1 MKTNWQKD
9 IHDRLGSYEK
19 DAPEGLWEGISRELP
34 KLNDGV
40 MLTHKPQR
48 TAKFRMWRV
57 AGVAAAASVAL
68 VIGYNFLGNS
78 AKDNINIATNTPKH
92 PNMLASNQ
100 KPLGNEPTGVCAEQ
114 ATHSADDLLSEQPV
128 LASASMEQP
137 VLASAST
144 EQPTLANA
152 STETDVKVISSK
164 EENSSKEEYSK
175 KEENGKENEQ
185 AEVKPEKR
193 EDSRVLP
200 KSQNDALLAYNDL
213 TERRGSADVSSRWS
227 VSTGAMGGLGASST
241 TTAYGD
247 YLVLASP
254 GVMDAKDSPMLDM
267 NTVNR
272 DVEQKTEYDHHLPIR
287 IGLSVAYALTDRLS
301 ISSGLTYTRL
311 SSDIKDASRESK
323 YIGEQRLHYVG
334 IPVNVSYKV
343 ASFRWISLYGTA
355 GVLAEKCVSGTT
367 DEGYVE
373 NNTMKYTNTQD
384 ISSKPL
390 QMSVNAGVGIQF
402 DFVDNVGIYA
412 EPGLSYYFDDGSA
425 LQTIYKE
432 KPLNFNLNVGVRFKL
447 GKWKQ

>member
-34 KLNDGV
+34 KLNDGG
-40 MLTHKPQR
+40 MLTDKPQR

-68 VIGYNFLGNS
+68 VIGYNFLGNDT
-78 AKDNINIATNTPKH
+78 KDNINIPTNTTNH
-92 PNMLASNQ
+92 HNMLASNK
-100 KPLGNEPTGVCAEQ
+100 KPIGNEPTGVCAEQ
-114 ATHSADDLLSEQPV
+114 ATHSADDLLSDQPK
-128 LASASMEQP
+128 LAN
-137 VLASAST
+137 AST
-144 EQPTLANA
+144 EQPTLASA
-152 STETDVKVISSK
+152 STETDVNEIGSK
-164 EENSSKEEYSK
+164 EENSK
-175 KEENGKENEQ
+175 KENGQ
-185 AEVKPEKR
+185 TEVKQEKR
-193 EDSRVLP
+193 EDNRMLR
-200 KSQNDALLAYNDL
+200 KNQDDALLAYNDV
-213 TERRGSADVSSRWS
+213 TERSGSTDAPSRWS
-227 VSTGAMGGLGASST
+227 VSTGAMGGLGASGT

-247 YLVLASP
+247 YLVLSCP
-254 GVMDAKDSPMLDM
+254 GGADTKDSPMLDM
-267 NTVNR
+267 SSVNR
-272 DVEQKTEYDHHLPIR
+272 DEETKTEYEHHLPIR

-343 ASFRWISLYGTA
+343 ASSRWISLYGTA

-373 NNTMKYTNTQD
+373 NNTMKYTNTHD

-390 QMSVNAGVGIQF
+390 QMSINAGVGIQF
-402 DFVDNVGIYA
+402 DFIDNVGIYA
-412 EPGLSYYFDDGSA
+412 EPGLSYYFDDDSA

-447 GKWKQ
+447 EKRKP

>member
-19 DAPEGLWEGISRELP
+19 DAPEGLWEGISRKLP
-34 KLNDGV
+34 KLNDGG

-68 VIGYNFLGNS
+68 VIGYNFLGNHT
-78 AKDNINIATNTPKH
+78 KDNINIATNTTKH
-92 PNMLASNQ
+92 PNMLASNK
-100 KPLGNEPTGVCAEQ
+100 KPLGNEPTGVSADQ
-114 ATHSADDLLSEQPV
+114 TTHSADNLLAEQPT
-128 LASASMEQP
+128 LAKA
-137 VLASAST
+137 LT

-152 STETDVKVISSK
+152 SMETDVKEIGNKEENSK
-164 EENSSKEEYSK
+164 EENKQTET
-175 KEENGKENEQ
+175 
-185 AEVKPEKR
+185 KPVKR
-193 EDSRVLP
+193 EDSYVLP
-200 KSQNDALLAYNDL
+200 HNQDNNLLAFNDM
-213 TERRGSADVSSRWS
+213 TERRGDEDAPSRWS
-227 VSTGAMGGLGASST
+227 VSTGAMGGLGASGT

-247 YLVLASP
+247 HLVFSSP
-254 GVMDAKDSPMLDM
+254 GVADTKDSPMLDM
-267 NTVNR
+267 NTINR
-272 DVEQKTEYDHHLPIR
+272 DIETKTEYDHHLPIR

-343 ASFRWISLYGTA
+343 ASSRWISLYGTA

-367 DEGYVE
+367 DEGYAE

-402 DFVDNVGIYA
+402 DFIDNVGIYA

-447 GKWKQ
+447 SKY

>member
-1 MKTNWQKD
+1 MRTNWQKD

-19 DAPEGLWEGISRELP
+19 DAPEGLWEGISRRMP

-78 AKDNINIATNTPKH
+78 AKDNINIATNTTKH
-92 PNMLASNQ
+92 PNMLASNK
-100 KPLGNEPTGVCAEQ
+100 KPLGNEPTGVCADQ
-114 ATHSADDLLSEQPV
+114 ATHSEDNLL
-128 LASASMEQP
+128 A
-137 VLASAST
+137 
-144 EQPTLANA
+144 EQPTLASA
-152 STETDVKVISSK
+152 STETDVKEISSKEGNSSK
-164 EENSSKEEYSK
+164 EENKQTE
-175 KEENGKENEQ
+175 
-185 AEVKPEKR
+185 AKPAKR
-193 EDSRVLP
+193 KDSYVLP
-200 KSQNDALLAYNDL
+200 QNPDNNLLAFNDM
-213 TERRGSADVSSRWS
+213 TERRGNENVSSRWS
-227 VSTGAMGGLGASST
+227 VSTGAMGGLGASGT

-247 YLVLASP
+247 YLVLSCP
-254 GVMDAKDSPMLDM
+254 GGADTKDSPMLDM

-311 SSDIKDASRESK
+311 ASDIKDASRESK

-355 GVLAEKCVSGTT
+355 GVLAEKCVSGNT

-373 NNTMKYTNTQD
+373 NNTMKYTNTHD

-402 DFVDNVGIYA
+402 DFIDNVGIYA

-432 KPLNFNLNVGVRFKL
+432 KPLNFNLNVGVRFRLSKY
-447 GKWKQ
+447 

>member
-19 DAPEGLWEGISRELP
+19 DAPEGLWEGISRRMP
-34 KLNDGV
+34 KLNDGG
-40 MLTHKPQR
+40 MLTDKPQR
-48 TAKFRMWRV
+48 TAKFRMWRM

-68 VIGYNFLGNS
+68 VIGYSFLGNDT
-78 AKDNINIATNTPKH
+78 KDNINIPTNTTKH
-92 PNMLASNQ
+92 PNMLASNK

-114 ATHSADDLLSEQPV
+114 ATHSADDLLSEQPK
-128 LASASMEQP
+128 LAK
-137 VLASAST
+137 AST

-152 STETDVKVISSK
+152 STETNVKEISSKKENSK
-164 EENSSKEEYSK
+164 EENSKEDNKQTE
-175 KEENGKENEQ
+175 
-185 AEVKPEKR
+185 AKPAKR
-193 EDSRVLP
+193 EDSYVLP
-200 KSQNDALLAYNDL
+200 HNPDNNLLAFNDM
-213 TERRGSADVSSRWS
+213 TERRGDEDASSRWS

-247 YLVLASP
+247 YLVLSCP

-402 DFVDNVGIYA
+402 DIIDNVGIYA

-447 GKWKQ
+447 GKWKP

>member
-68 VIGYNFLGNS
+68 VIGYSFFGNS
-78 AKDNINIATNTPKH
+78 ANDNINIPTNTPKH

-100 KPLGNEPTGVCAEQ
+100 KPLGNEPTGVNADQ
-114 ATHSADDLLSEQPV
+114 TTHSADNLLSEQPT

-137 VLASAST
+137 KLASAST

-164 EENSSKEEYSK
+164 EENSSKEEDSK

-193 EDSRVLP
+193 EDSRMLP

-213 TERRGSADVSSRWS
+213 TERRGSADASSRWT
-227 VSTGAMGGLGASST
+227 VSTGAMGGLGASGT

-272 DVEQKTEYDHHLPIR
+272 DVETKTEYEHHLPIR

-311 SSDIKDASRESK
+311 ASDIKDASRESK

-343 ASFRWISLYGTA
+343 ASFRWLGLYGTA

-402 DFVDNVGIYA
+402 DFIDNVGIYA

-447 GKWKQ
+447 GK

>member
-19 DAPEGLWEGISRELP
+19 DAPEGLWEGIRRELP
-34 KLNDGV
+34 KLNDGG

-48 TAKFRMWRV
+48 KAVFRMWRV

-68 VIGYNFLGNS
+68 VIGYSFLGNDVQ
-78 AKDNINIATNTPKH
+78 DNINIPTNTTKH
-92 PNMLASNQ
+92 PNMLASNK

-114 ATHSADDLLSEQPV
+114 ATHSEDNLL
-128 LASASMEQP
+128 A
-137 VLASAST
+137 

-152 STETDVKVISSK
+152 STEQLALASVSTEQPTLASASTETNVKEISSK
-164 EENSSKEEYSK
+164 EENKQTETK
-175 KEENGKENEQ
+175 TT
-185 AEVKPEKR
+185 KR
-193 EDSRVLP
+193 EDSYVLP
-200 KSQNDALLAYNDL
+200 QNPDNNLLAFNDM
-213 TERRGSADVSSRWS
+213 TEKRGDEDAPSRWS
-227 VSTGAMGGLGASST
+227 VSTGAMGGLGASGT

-247 YLVLASP
+247 HLVLSSP
-254 GVMDAKDSPMLDM
+254 GVADTKDSPMLDM
-267 NTVNR
+267 NTINR
-272 DVEQKTEYDHHLPIR
+272 DIETKTEYDHHLPIR

-311 SSDIKDASRESK
+311 ASDIKDASRESK

-343 ASFRWISLYGTA
+343 ASFRWLGLYGTA

-373 NNTMKYTNTQD
+373 NNTMKYTNTHD

-402 DFVDNVGIYA
+402 DIIDNVGIYA
-412 EPGLSYYFDDGSA
+412 EPGLSYYFDDGSE

-447 GKWKQ
+447 SKY

>member
-34 KLNDGV
+34 KLNDGG
-40 MLTHKPQR
+40 MLTDKPQR

-68 VIGYNFLGNS
+68 VIGYSFLGNS
-78 AKDNINIATNTPKH
+78 AKDNINIPTNTTKH
-92 PNMLASNQ
+92 PNILASNK
-100 KPLGNEPTGVCAEQ
+100 KPLGNEPTDICADQ
-114 ATHSADDLLSEQPV
+114 ATHSADDLLAEQPT
-128 LASASMEQP
+128 LAN
-137 VLASAST
+137 AST

-152 STETDVKVISSK
+152 STEQPALASASTETDVKEISSK
-164 EENSSKEEYSK
+164 EENSSKEEDSK
-175 KEENGKENEQ
+175 KENGKENEQ

-213 TERRGSADVSSRWS
+213 TERRGSADALSRWT
-227 VSTGAMGGLGASST
+227 VSTGAMGGLGASGT

-254 GVMDAKDSPMLDM
+254 GAMDAKDSPMLDM

-311 SSDIKDASRESK
+311 ASDIKDASRESK

-343 ASFRWISLYGTA
+343 ASSRWISLYGTA

-402 DFVDNVGIYA
+402 DFIDNVGIYA

-447 GKWKQ
+447 SKY

>member
-19 DAPEGLWEGISRELP
+19 DAPEGLWEGISRRMP
-34 KLNDGV
+34 KLNDGG
-40 MLTHKPQR
+40 MLTDKPQR

-57 AGVAAAASVAL
+57 AGVAATASVAL
-68 VIGYNFLGNS
+68 VIGYNFFGNDVQ
-78 AKDNINIATNTPKH
+78 DNINIPTNTTKH
-92 PNMLASNQ
+92 PNMLASNK
-100 KPLGNEPTGVCAEQ
+100 KPLGNEPTGICAEQ
-114 ATHSADDLLSEQPV
+114 ATHSADDLLSEQPT
-128 LASASMEQP
+128 LAN
-137 VLASAST
+137 AST
-144 EQPTLANA
+144 EQPTLASA
-152 STETDVKVISSK
+152 STETDVKEISSK
-164 EENSSKEEYSK
+164 EEDSK

-227 VSTGAMGGLGASST
+227 VSTGAMGGLGASGT

-247 YLVLASP
+247 YLVLSCP
-254 GVMDAKDSPMLDM
+254 GGADTKDSPMLDM

-311 SSDIKDASRESK
+311 ASDIKDASRESK

-402 DFVDNVGIYA
+402 DFIDNVGIYA
-412 EPGLSYYFDDGSA
+412 EPSLSYYFDDGSA

-447 GKWKQ
+447 SKY

>member
-19 DAPEGLWEGISRELP
+19 DAPEGLWEGISRRMP
-34 KLNDGV
+34 KLNDGD

-57 AGVAAAASVAL
+57 AGVAAAASVVL
-68 VIGYNFLGNS
+68 VIGYSFLGNS
-78 AKDNINIATNTPKH
+78 AKDNINIPTNTPKH
-92 PNMLASNQ
+92 PNMLASSQ

-114 ATHSADDLLSEQPV
+114 ATHSADDLLSEQPK
-128 LASASMEQP
+128 LAN
-137 VLASAST
+137 AST
-144 EQPTLANA
+144 EQPTLASA
-152 STETDVKVISSK
+152 SMEPDVKEISSK
-164 EENSSKEEYSK
+164 EENS
-175 KEENGKENEQ
+175 KEENKQTET
-185 AEVKPEKR
+185 KPAKR
-193 EDSRVLP
+193 EDSYVLP
-200 KSQNDALLAYNDL
+200 HNPDNNLLAFNDM
-213 TERRGSADVSSRWS
+213 TERRGDEDAPSRWS
-227 VSTGAMGGLGASST
+227 VSTGAMGGLGASGT
-241 TTAYGD
+241 TTAYGEH
-247 YLVLASP
+247 LVLSSP
-254 GVMDAKDSPMLDM
+254 GVADTKDSPMLDM
-267 NTVNR
+267 NTINR
-272 DVEQKTEYDHHLPIR
+272 DIETKTEYDHHLPIR

-343 ASFRWISLYGTA
+343 ASSRWISLYGTA

-373 NNTMKYTNTQD
+373 NNTMKYTNTHD

-402 DFVDNVGIYA
+402 DFIDNVGIYA
-412 EPGLSYYFDDGSA
+412 EPGLSYYFNDGSA

-447 GKWKQ
+447 SKY

>member
-19 DAPEGLWEGISRELP
+19 DAPEGLWEGIRRELP
-34 KLNDGV
+34 KLNDGG

-68 VIGYNFLGNS
+68 VIGYNFLGNDVQ
-78 AKDNINIATNTPKH
+78 DNINIPTNTTKH
-92 PNMLASNQ
+92 PNMLASNK
-100 KPLGNEPTGVCAEQ
+100 KPLGNEPTGVSADQAMHSEDNLLAEQ
-114 ATHSADDLLSEQPV
+114 PK
-128 LASASMEQP
+128 LAN
-137 VLASAST
+137 AST
-144 EQPTLANA
+144 EQPTLASA
-152 STETDVKVISSK
+152 STETDVKEIGSK
-164 EENSSKEEYSK
+164 EENS
-175 KEENGKENEQ
+175 KEENKQTETKT
-185 AEVKPEKR
+185 AKR
-193 EDSRVLP
+193 EDSYVLP
-200 KSQNDALLAYNDL
+200 HNPDNNLLAFNDM
-213 TERRGSADVSSRWS
+213 TERRGDEDAPSRWS
-227 VSTGAMGGLGASST
+227 VSTGAMGGLGASGT

-247 YLVLASP
+247 HLVFSSP
-254 GVMDAKDSPMLDM
+254 GVADTKDSPMLDM
-267 NTVNR
+267 NTINR
-272 DVEQKTEYDHHLPIR
+272 DIETKTEYDHHLPIR
-287 IGLSVAYALTDRLS
+287 IGLSVAYALTDRMS

-343 ASFRWISLYGTA
+343 ASFRWLGLYGTA

-373 NNTMKYTNTQD
+373 NNTMKYTNTHD

-402 DFVDNVGIYA
+402 DFIDNVGIYA

-432 KPLNFNLNVGVRFKL
+432 KPLNFNLNVGVRFRLSKY
-447 GKWKQ
+447 

>member
-19 DAPEGLWEGISRELP
+19 DAPEGLWEGISRRMP
-34 KLNDGV
+34 KLNDGG
-40 MLTHKPQR
+40 MLTDKPQR

-68 VIGYNFLGNS
+68 VIGYNFLGNDT
-78 AKDNINIATNTPKH
+78 KDNINIPTNTTKH
-92 PNMLASNQ
+92 PNMLASNK
-100 KPLGNEPTGVCAEQ
+100 KPLGNEPTGICADQ
-114 ATHSADDLLSEQPV
+114 ATHSADDLLSEQPA
-128 LASASMEQP
+128 LAKASTEQP
-137 VLASAST
+137 TLAKAST

-152 STETDVKVISSK
+152 STETDVKEISSKKENSK
-164 EENSSKEEYSK
+164 EEN
-175 KEENGKENEQ
+175 GQ
-185 AEVKPEKR
+185 TEVKPEKR
-193 EDSRVLP
+193 EDNRMLR
-200 KSQNDALLAYNDL
+200 KNQDDALLAYNDV
-213 TERRGSADVSSRWS
+213 TERSGSTDAPSRWS
-227 VSTGAMGGLGASST
+227 VSTGAMGGLGASGT

-247 YLVLASP
+247 YLVLSCP
-254 GVMDAKDSPMLDM
+254 GGADTKDSPMLDM
-267 NTVNR
+267 SSVNR

-323 YIGEQRLHYVG
+323 YIGEQRLHYIG

-343 ASFRWISLYGTA
+343 VSFRWLGLYGTA

-402 DFVDNVGIYA
+402 DFIDNVGIYA

-432 KPLNFNLNVGVRFKL
+432 KPLNFNLNVGVKFKL
-447 GKWKQ
+447 GKWKP

>member
-19 DAPEGLWEGISRELP
+19 DAPEGLWEGISRRMP

-68 VIGYNFLGNS
+68 VIGYSFLGNS

-92 PNMLASNQ
+92 PNILASNK
-100 KPLGNEPTGVCAEQ
+100 KPLGNEPTGICAEQ

-128 LASASMEQP
+128 LAKASI
-137 VLASAST
+137 
-144 EQPTLANA
+144 EQPTLAKA
-152 STETDVKVISSK
+152 FTETDVKEISSK
-164 EENSSKEEYSK
+164 EENSM

-193 EDSRVLP
+193 EDSYVLP
-200 KSQNDALLAYNDL
+200 HNPDNNLLAFNDM
-213 TERRGSADVSSRWS
+213 TERRGDEDASSRWS

-247 YLVLASP
+247 HLVLSSP

-343 ASFRWISLYGTA
+343 ASFRWLGLYGTA

-402 DFVDNVGIYA
+402 DFIDNVGIYA

-447 GKWKQ
+447 GKWKP

>member
-19 DAPEGLWEGISRELP
+19 DAPEGLWEGISRRMP
-34 KLNDGV
+34 KLNDGG

-68 VIGYNFLGNS
+68 VIGYSFLGNS
-78 AKDNINIATNTPKH
+78 AKDNINIPTNTPKH
-92 PNMLASNQ
+92 PNMLASNK
-100 KPLGNEPTGVCAEQ
+100 KPLGNEPTGVSADQ
-114 ATHSADDLLSEQPV
+114 AMHSEDDLLSEQPK
-128 LASASMEQP
+128 LAN
-137 VLASAST
+137 AST
-144 EQPTLANA
+144 EQPTLASVSTEQPTLASA
-152 STETDVKVISSK
+152 STETDVKEISSK
-164 EENSSKEEYSK
+164 EENKQTVTNKQTET
-175 KEENGKENEQ
+175 
-185 AEVKPEKR
+185 KPAKR
-193 EDSRVLP
+193 EDSYVLP
-200 KSQNDALLAYNDL
+200 HNPDNNLLAFNDM
-213 TERRGSADVSSRWS
+213 TERRGDEDAPSRWS
-227 VSTGAMGGLGASST
+227 VSTGAMGGLGATGT

-247 YLVLASP
+247 HLVLSSP
-254 GVMDAKDSPMLDM
+254 GVADTKDSPMLDM
-267 NTVNR
+267 NTINR

-343 ASFRWISLYGTA
+343 ASFRWLGLYGTA

-402 DFVDNVGIYA
+402 DFIDNVGIYA

-432 KPLNFNLNVGVRFKL
+432 KPLNFNLNVGVRFRLSKY
-447 GKWKQ
+447 

>member
-19 DAPEGLWEGISRELP
+19 DAPEGLWEGISRKLP
-34 KLNDGV
+34 KLNDGG
-40 MLTHKPQR
+40 MLTDKPQR
-48 TAKFRMWRV
+48 KAAFRMWRM

-68 VIGYNFLGNS
+68 VIGYGFLGNS
-78 AKDNINIATNTPKH
+78 AKNNINIATNTTKH
-92 PNMLASNQ
+92 PNILASNK
-100 KPLGNEPTGVCAEQ
+100 KPLGNEPTGVNADQ
-114 ATHSADDLLSEQPV
+114 TTHSADNLLSEQPT
-128 LASASMEQP
+128 LASA
-137 VLASAST
+137 LT
-144 EQPTLANA
+144 EQPTLASA
-152 STETDVKVISSK
+152 STETDVKEISSK
-164 EENSSKEEYSK
+164 EEDSK

-213 TERRGSADVSSRWS
+213 TERRGSADALSRWT
-227 VSTGAMGGLGASST
+227 VSTGAMGGLGASGT

-254 GVMDAKDSPMLDM
+254 GAMDAKDSPMLDM

-311 SSDIKDASRESK
+311 ASDIKDASRESK

-343 ASFRWISLYGTA
+343 ASSRWISLYGTA

-402 DFVDNVGIYA
+402 DFIDNVGIYA

-447 GKWKQ
+447 SKY

>member
-19 DAPEGLWEGISRELP
+19 DAPEGLWEGISRRMP
-34 KLNDGV
+34 KLNDGG
-40 MLTHKPQR
+40 MLTDKPQR

-68 VIGYNFLGNS
+68 VIGYSFLGNDVQ
-78 AKDNINIATNTPKH
+78 DNINIATNTTKH
-92 PNMLASNQ
+92 PNMLASNK
-100 KPLGNEPTGVCAEQ
+100 KPIGNEPTGVCADQ
-114 ATHSADDLLSEQPV
+114 ATHSADDLLSEQPT
-128 LASASMEQP
+128 LAK
-137 VLASAST
+137 AST
-144 EQPTLANA
+144 EQPTLASA
-152 STETDVKVISSK
+152 STETDVKEISSKKENSK
-164 EENSSKEEYSK
+164 EEN
-175 KEENGKENEQ
+175 GQ

-193 EDSRVLP
+193 KDNRMLR
-200 KSQNDALLAYNDL
+200 KNQDDALLAFNDM
-213 TERRGSADVSSRWS
+213 TERRGDEDAPSRWS
-227 VSTGAMGGLGASST
+227 VSTGAMGGLGASGT

-247 YLVLASP
+247 YLVLSCP
-254 GVMDAKDSPMLDM
+254 GAADTKDSPMLDM
-267 NTVNR
+267 SSVNR
-272 DVEQKTEYDHHLPIR
+272 DVETKTEYEHHLPIR

-343 ASFRWISLYGTA
+343 ASSRWISLYGTA

-402 DFVDNVGIYA
+402 DFIDNVGIYA

-447 GKWKQ
+447 GK

>member
-19 DAPEGLWEGISRELP
+19 DAPEGLWEGISRRMP
-34 KLNDGV
+34 KLNDGG

-68 VIGYNFLGNS
+68 VIGYNFFGNS
-78 AKDNINIATNTPKH
+78 ANDNINIPTNTTKH
-92 PNMLASNQ
+92 PNMLASNK

-114 ATHSADDLLSEQPV
+114 ATHSADDLLSEQPK
-128 LASASMEQP
+128 LAK
-137 VLASAST
+137 AST

-152 STETDVKVISSK
+152 STETNVKEISSKKENSK
-164 EENSSKEEYSK
+164 EEN
-175 KEENGKENEQ
+175 GQ
-185 AEVKPEKR
+185 TEVKPEKR

-200 KSQNDALLAYNDL
+200 KSQNDALNDL
-213 TERRGSADVSSRWS
+213 TERRGSADVSSRCS
-227 VSTGAMGGLGASST
+227 VSTGAMGGLGASGI

-254 GVMDAKDSPMLDM
+254 GAMDAKDSPMLDM

-311 SSDIKDASRESK
+311 ASDIKDASRESK

-343 ASFRWISLYGTA
+343 VSSRWISLYGTA

-373 NNTMKYTNTQD
+373 NNTMKYTNTHD

-402 DFVDNVGIYA
+402 DIIDNVGIYA

-447 GKWKQ
+447 GK

>member
-19 DAPEGLWEGISRELP
+19 DAPEGLWEGISRRMP
-34 KLNDGV
+34 KLNDGG
-40 MLTHKPQR
+40 MLTDKPQR

-57 AGVAAAASVAL
+57 AGVAVAASVAL
-68 VIGYNFLGNS
+68 VIGYNFLGNDT
-78 AKDNINIATNTPKH
+78 KDNINIPTNTTKH
-92 PNMLASNQ
+92 PNILASNK
-100 KPLGNEPTGVCAEQ
+100 KPIGNEPTGVCAEQ
-114 ATHSADDLLSEQPV
+114 ATHSADDLLSEQPK
-128 LASASMEQP
+128 LYKAY
-137 VLASAST
+137 T
-144 EQPTLANA
+144 EQPTLASA
-152 STETDVKVISSK
+152 STETDVKEISSK
-164 EENSSKEEYSK
+164 EENSK
-175 KEENGKENEQ
+175 KENGQ
-185 AEVKPEKR
+185 TEVKPEKR
-193 EDSRVLP
+193 EDNRMLR
-200 KSQNDALLAYNDL
+200 KNQDDALLAYNDV
-213 TERRGSADVSSRWS
+213 TERSGSTDAPSRWS
-227 VSTGAMGGLGASST
+227 VSTGAMGGLGASGT

-247 YLVLASP
+247 YLVLSCP
-254 GVMDAKDSPMLDM
+254 GVMDTKDSPMLDM
-267 NTVNR
+267 SSVNR
-272 DVEQKTEYDHHLPIR
+272 DEETKTEYEHHLPIR

-343 ASFRWISLYGTA
+343 ASSRWISLYGTA

-373 NNTMKYTNTQD
+373 NNTMKYTNTHD

-402 DFVDNVGIYA
+402 DFIDNVGIYA

-447 GKWKQ
+447 SKF

>member
-68 VIGYNFLGNS
+68 VIGYNFLGNDT
-78 AKDNINIATNTPKH
+78 KDNINIPTNTTKH
-92 PNMLASNQ
+92 PNMLASSQ
-100 KPLGNEPTGVCAEQ
+100 KPLGNESTDVCAEQ
-114 ATHSADDLLSEQPV
+114 ATHSADDLLAEQPK
-128 LASASMEQP
+128 LAK
-137 VLASAST
+137 AST
-144 EQPTLANA
+144 EQPTLASA
-152 STETDVKVISSK
+152 FTETDVKEISSK
-164 EENSSKEEYSK
+164 DENSKD
-175 KEENGKENEQ
+175 ENEQ

-200 KSQNDALLAYNDL
+200 KSQNVALLAYNDL
-213 TERRGSADVSSRWS
+213 TERRGSADASSRWT
-227 VSTGAMGGLGASST
+227 VSTGAMGGLGASGT

-311 SSDIKDASRESK
+311 ASDIKDASRESK

-343 ASFRWISLYGTA
+343 ASFRWLGLYGTA

-373 NNTMKYTNTQD
+373 NNTMKYTNTHD

-402 DFVDNVGIYA
+402 DFIDNVGIYA

-447 GKWKQ
+447 GK

>member
-40 MLTHKPQR
+40 MLMHKPQR

-68 VIGYNFLGNS
+68 VIGYSFFGNS
-78 AKDNINIATNTPKH
+78 AKDNINIATNTTKH
-92 PNMLASNQ
+92 PNMLASNK

-114 ATHSADDLLSEQPV
+114 ATHSADDLLSEQPK
-128 LASASMEQP
+128 LAN
-137 VLASAST
+137 AST
-144 EQPTLANA
+144 EQPILASA
-152 STETDVKVISSK
+152 STETDVKEIGSK
-164 EENSSKEEYSK
+164 EENS
-175 KEENGKENEQ
+175 KEENKQTETKT
-185 AEVKPEKR
+185 AKR
-193 EDSRVLP
+193 EDSYVLP
-200 KSQNDALLAYNDL
+200 HNPDNNLLAFNDM
-213 TERRGSADVSSRWS
+213 TERRGDEDAPSRWS
-227 VSTGAMGGLGASST
+227 VSTGAMGGLGASGT
-241 TTAYGD
+241 TIAYGD
-247 YLVLASP
+247 HLVLSSP
-254 GVMDAKDSPMLDM
+254 GVADTKDSPMLDM
-267 NTVNR
+267 NTINR
-272 DVEQKTEYDHHLPIR
+272 DIETKTEYDHHLPIR

-311 SSDIKDASRESK
+311 ASDIKDTSRESK

-343 ASFRWISLYGTA
+343 ASSRWISLYGTA

-367 DEGYVE
+367 DEGYAE

-402 DFVDNVGIYA
+402 DFIDNVGIYA

-447 GKWKQ
+447 SKY

>member
-19 DAPEGLWEGISRELP
+19 DAPEGLWEGISRRMP
-34 KLNDGV
+34 KLNDGG
-40 MLTHKPQR
+40 MLTDKPQR

-57 AGVAAAASVAL
+57 AGVAATASVAL
-68 VIGYNFLGNS
+68 VIGYNFLGNDVQ
-78 AKDNINIATNTPKH
+78 DNINIPTNTTNH
-92 PNMLASNQ
+92 HNMLASSQ
-100 KPLGNEPTGVCAEQ
+100 KPLGNEPTDICAEQ
-114 ATHSADDLLSEQPV
+114 ATHSADDLLSEQPK
-128 LASASMEQP
+128 LYKAY
-137 VLASAST
+137 T
-144 EQPTLANA
+144 EQPTLASA
-152 STETDVKVISSK
+152 STETDVKEIGSK
-164 EENSSKEEYSK
+164 EENSK
-175 KEENGKENEQ
+175 KENGQ
-185 AEVKPEKR
+185 TEVKPEKR
-193 EDSRVLP
+193 EDNRMLR
-200 KSQNDALLAYNDL
+200 KNQDDALLAYNDV
-213 TERRGSADVSSRWS
+213 TERSGSTDAPSRWS
-227 VSTGAMGGLGASST
+227 VSTGAMGGLGASGT

-247 YLVLASP
+247 YLVLSCP
-254 GVMDAKDSPMLDM
+254 GVMDTKDSPMLDM
-267 NTVNR
+267 SSVNR
-272 DVEQKTEYDHHLPIR
+272 DEETKTEYEHHLPIR

-343 ASFRWISLYGTA
+343 ASSRWISLYGTA

-373 NNTMKYTNTQD
+373 NNTMKYTNTHD

-390 QMSVNAGVGIQF
+390 QMSINAGVGIQF
-402 DFVDNVGIYA
+402 DFIDNVGIYA

-447 GKWKQ
+447 EKRKP

>member
-34 KLNDGV
+34 KLNDGG

-68 VIGYNFLGNS
+68 VIGYSFLGNDT
-78 AKDNINIATNTPKH
+78 KDNINIATNTTNH
-92 PNMLASNQ
+92 HNMLASSQ
-100 KPLGNEPTGVCAEQ
+100 KPIGNEPTDICADQ
-114 ATHSADDLLSEQPV
+114 VTHSADDLLAEQPT
-128 LASASMEQP
+128 LAK
-137 VLASAST
+137 AST
-144 EQPTLANA
+144 EQPTLASA
-152 STETDVKVISSK
+152 SMETDVKEISSK
-164 EENSSKEEYSK
+164 EIGSKEENK
-175 KEENGKENEQ
+175 QTET
-185 AEVKPEKR
+185 KPAKR
-193 EDSRVLP
+193 EDSYVLP
-200 KSQNDALLAYNDL
+200 QNPDNNLLAFNDM
-213 TERRGSADVSSRWS
+213 TERRGDEDAPSRWS
-227 VSTGAMGGLGASST
+227 VSTGAMGGLGASGT
-241 TTAYGD
+241 TIAYGD
-247 YLVLASP
+247 HLVLSSP
-254 GVMDAKDSPMLDM
+254 GVADTKDSPMLDM
-267 NTVNR
+267 NTINR
-272 DVEQKTEYDHHLPIR
+272 DIETKTEYDHHLPIR

-343 ASFRWISLYGTA
+343 ASFRWLGLYGTA

-373 NNTMKYTNTQD
+373 NNTMKHTNTQD

-402 DFVDNVGIYA
+402 DFIDNVGIYA

-447 GKWKQ
+447 SKY

>member
-19 DAPEGLWEGISRELP
+19 DAPEGLWEGISRKLP
-34 KLNDGV
+34 KLNDGG
-40 MLTHKPQR
+40 MLTDKPQR

-68 VIGYNFLGNS
+68 VIGYSFLGNS
-78 AKDNINIATNTPKH
+78 AKDNINIATNTTKH
-92 PNMLASNQ
+92 PNMLASNK

-114 ATHSADDLLSEQPV
+114 ATHSADDLLSEQPK
-128 LASASMEQP
+128 LAK
-137 VLASAST
+137 AST
-144 EQPTLANA
+144 EQPTLASA
-152 STETDVKVISSK
+152 SMEPDVKEISSK
-164 EENSSKEEYSK
+164 EENS
-175 KEENGKENEQ
+175 KEENKQTET
-185 AEVKPEKR
+185 KPAKR
-193 EDSRVLP
+193 EDSYVLP
-200 KSQNDALLAYNDL
+200 QNLDNNLLAFNDM
-213 TERRGSADVSSRWS
+213 TERRGDEDAPSRWS
-227 VSTGAMGGLGASST
+227 VSTGAMGGLGATGT

-247 YLVLASP
+247 HLVLSSP
-254 GVMDAKDSPMLDM
+254 GVADTKDSPMLDM
-267 NTVNR
+267 NTINR
-272 DVEQKTEYDHHLPIR
+272 DIETKTEYDHHLPIR

-343 ASFRWISLYGTA
+343 ASSRWISLYGTA

-373 NNTMKYTNTQD
+373 NNTMKYTNTHD

-402 DFVDNVGIYA
+402 DFIDNVGIYA

-447 GKWKQ
+447 SKY

>member
-68 VIGYNFLGNS
+68 VIGYNFLGNDT
-78 AKDNINIATNTPKH
+78 KDNINIATNTLKH

-100 KPLGNEPTGVCAEQ
+100 KPLGNEPTDICAEQ
-114 ATHSADDLLSEQPV
+114 ATHSADDLLSEQPK
-128 LASASMEQP
+128 LAK
-137 VLASAST
+137 AST

-152 STETDVKVISSK
+152 STETNVKEISSKKENSK
-164 EENSSKEEYSK
+164 EENSKEDNKQTET
-175 KEENGKENEQ
+175 
-185 AEVKPEKR
+185 KPAKR
-193 EDSRVLP
+193 EDSYVLP
-200 KSQNDALLAYNDL
+200 HNPDNNLLAFNDM
-213 TERRGSADVSSRWS
+213 TERRGDEDAPSRWT
-227 VSTGAMGGLGASST
+227 VSTGAMGGLGASGT

-247 YLVLASP
+247 YLVLSCP

-311 SSDIKDASRESK
+311 ASDIKDASRESK

-343 ASFRWISLYGTA
+343 ASSRWISLYGTA

-402 DFVDNVGIYA
+402 DFIDNVGIYA

-447 GKWKQ
+447 GK

>member
-19 DAPEGLWEGISRELP
+19 DAPEGLWEGISRRLP
-34 KLNDGV
+34 KLNDGG

-48 TAKFRMWRV
+48 KAAFRMWRM

-68 VIGYNFLGNS
+68 VIGYSFLGNDT
-78 AKDNINIATNTPKH
+78 KDNINIATNTPKH
-92 PNMLASNQ
+92 PNMLASNK
-100 KPLGNEPTGVCAEQ
+100 KPLGNEPTGVSADQ
-114 ATHSADDLLSEQPV
+114 AMHSEDDLLSEQPK
-128 LASASMEQP
+128 LAN
-137 VLASAST
+137 AST
-144 EQPTLANA
+144 EQPTLASVSTEQPTLASA
-152 STETDVKVISSK
+152 STETDVKEISSK
-164 EENSSKEEYSK
+164 EENKQTVTNKQTET
-175 KEENGKENEQ
+175 
-185 AEVKPEKR
+185 KPAKR
-193 EDSRVLP
+193 EDSYVLP
-200 KSQNDALLAYNDL
+200 HNQDNNLLAFNDM
-213 TERRGSADVSSRWS
+213 TERRGDEDVPSRWS
-227 VSTGAMGGLGASST
+227 VSTGAMGGLGASGT

-247 YLVLASP
+247 HLVLSSP
-254 GVMDAKDSPMLDM
+254 GVADTKDSPMLDM
-267 NTVNR
+267 NTINR
-272 DVEQKTEYDHHLPIR
+272 DIETKTEYDHHLPIR
-287 IGLSVAYALTDRLS
+287 IGLSVAYALTDRMS

-311 SSDIKDASRESK
+311 SSDIKDTSRESK

-343 ASFRWISLYGTA
+343 ASSRWISLYGTA

-373 NNTMKYTNTQD
+373 NNTMKYTNTHD

-402 DFVDNVGIYA
+402 DFIDNVGIYA
-412 EPGLSYYFDDGSA
+412 EPGLSYYFDDGSE

-447 GKWKQ
+447 SKY

>member
-68 VIGYNFLGNS
+68 VIGYNFLGNDVQ
-78 AKDNINIATNTPKH
+78 DNINIPTNTTNH
-92 PNMLASNQ
+92 YNMLASNK
-100 KPLGNEPTGVCAEQ
+100 KPLGNEPTDICADQ
-114 ATHSADDLLSEQPV
+114 VTHSADDLLSDQPK
-128 LASASMEQP
+128 LAN
-137 VLASAST
+137 AST
-144 EQPTLANA
+144 EQPTLASA
-152 STETDVKVISSK
+152 STETDVKEIGSK
-164 EENSSKEEYSK
+164 EENSK
-175 KEENGKENEQ
+175 KENGQ
-185 AEVKPEKR
+185 TEVKPEKR
-193 EDSRVLP
+193 EENRMLRKNQD
-200 KSQNDALLAYNDL
+200 DALLAYNDV
-213 TERRGSADVSSRWS
+213 TERSGSTDVPSRWS
-227 VSTGAMGGLGASST
+227 VSTGAMGGLGASGT

-247 YLVLASP
+247 YLVLSCP
-254 GVMDAKDSPMLDM
+254 GGADTKDSPMLDM
-267 NTVNR
+267 SSVNR
-272 DVEQKTEYDHHLPIR
+272 DVETKTEYEHHLPIR

-311 SSDIKDASRESK
+311 ASDIKDASRESK

-343 ASFRWISLYGTA
+343 ASSRWISLYGTA

-373 NNTMKYTNTQD
+373 NNTMKYTNTHD

-402 DFVDNVGIYA
+402 DFIDNVGIYA

-447 GKWKQ
+447 EKRKP

>member
-19 DAPEGLWEGISRELP
+19 DAPEGLWEGISRRMP
-34 KLNDGV
+34 KLNDGG
-40 MLTHKPQR
+40 MLTDKPQR

-57 AGVAAAASVAL
+57 AGVAVAASVAL
-68 VIGYNFLGNS
+68 VIGYNFLGNDVQ
-78 AKDNINIATNTPKH
+78 DNINIPTNTTNH
-92 PNMLASNQ
+92 HNMLASNK
-100 KPLGNEPTGVCAEQ
+100 KPIGNEPTGVCAEQ
-114 ATHSADDLLSEQPV
+114 ATHSADDLLSDQPK
-128 LASASMEQP
+128 LAN
-137 VLASAST
+137 AST
-144 EQPTLANA
+144 EQPTLASA
-152 STETDVKVISSK
+152 STETDVKEISSK
-164 EENSSKEEYSK
+164 EENSK
-175 KEENGKENEQ
+175 KENGQ
-185 AEVKPEKR
+185 TEVKPEKR
-193 EDSRVLP
+193 EDNRMLR
-200 KSQNDALLAYNDL
+200 KNQDDALLAYNDV
-213 TERRGSADVSSRWS
+213 TERSGSTDAPSRWS
-227 VSTGAMGGLGASST
+227 VSTGAMGGLGASGT

-247 YLVLASP
+247 YLVLSCP
-254 GVMDAKDSPMLDM
+254 GGADTKDSPMLDM
-267 NTVNR
+267 SSVNR
-272 DVEQKTEYDHHLPIR
+272 DVETKTEYEHHLPIR

-343 ASFRWISLYGTA
+343 ASFRWLGLYGTA

-373 NNTMKYTNTQD
+373 NNTMKYTNTHD

-390 QMSVNAGVGIQF
+390 QMSINAGVGIQF
-402 DFVDNVGIYA
+402 DFIDNVGIYA

-447 GKWKQ
+447 EKRKP

>member
-19 DAPEGLWEGISRELP
+19 DAPEGLWEGISRRMP
-34 KLNDGV
+34 KLNDGG
-40 MLTHKPQR
+40 MLTDKPQR

-57 AGVAAAASVAL
+57 AGVAVAASVAL
-68 VIGYNFLGNS
+68 VIGYNFLGNDT
-78 AKDNINIATNTPKH
+78 KDNINIPTNTTKH
-92 PNMLASNQ
+92 PNILASNK
-100 KPLGNEPTGVCAEQ
+100 KPIGNEPTGVCAEQ
-114 ATHSADDLLSEQPV
+114 ATHSADDLLSEQPK
-128 LASASMEQP
+128 LYKAY
-137 VLASAST
+137 T
-144 EQPTLANA
+144 EQPTLASA
-152 STETDVKVISSK
+152 STETDVKEISSK
-164 EENSSKEEYSK
+164 EENSK
-175 KEENGKENEQ
+175 KENGQ
-185 AEVKPEKR
+185 TEVKPEKR
-193 EDSRVLP
+193 EDNRMLR
-200 KSQNDALLAYNDL
+200 KNQDDALLAYNDV
-213 TERRGSADVSSRWS
+213 TERSVSTDAPSRWS
-227 VSTGAMGGLGASST
+227 VSTGAMGGLGASGT

-247 YLVLASP
+247 YLVLSCP
-254 GVMDAKDSPMLDM
+254 GVMDTKDSPMLDM
-267 NTVNR
+267 SSVNR
-272 DVEQKTEYDHHLPIR
+272 DEETKTEYEHHLPIR

-343 ASFRWISLYGTA
+343 ASSRWISLYGTA

-402 DFVDNVGIYA
+402 DIIDNVGIYA

-447 GKWKQ
+447 SKF

>member
-19 DAPEGLWEGISRELP
+19 DAPEGLWEGISRRMP

-40 MLTHKPQR
+40 MLTHKPQHN
-48 TAKFRMWRV
+48 AAFRMWRV

-68 VIGYNFLGNS
+68 VIGYNFLGNDVQ
-78 AKDNINIATNTPKH
+78 DNINIATNTTNH
-92 PNMLASNQ
+92 HNMLASCQ
-100 KPLGNEPTGVCAEQ
+100 KPIGNEPTDVCAEQ
-114 ATHSADDLLSEQPV
+114 ATHSADDLLSEQPTLANASTEQLA
-128 LASASMEQP
+128 LAS
-137 VLASAST
+137 VST
-144 EQPTLANA
+144 EQPTLASA
-152 STETDVKVISSK
+152 SMETDVKEISSK
-164 EENSSKEEYSK
+164 EENSK
-175 KEENGKENEQ
+175 KENKQTET
-185 AEVKPEKR
+185 KPAKR
-193 EDSRVLP
+193 EDSYVLP
-200 KSQNDALLAYNDL
+200 HNPDNNLLAFNDM
-213 TERRGSADVSSRWS
+213 TERRGDEDAPSRWS
-227 VSTGAMGGLGASST
+227 VSTGAMGGLGASGT

-247 YLVLASP
+247 HLVLSSP
-254 GVMDAKDSPMLDM
+254 GVADTKNSPMLDM
-267 NTVNR
+267 NTINR
-272 DVEQKTEYDHHLPIR
+272 DIETKTEYEHHLPIR
-287 IGLSVAYALTDRLS
+287 IGLSVAYALTDRMS

-343 ASFRWISLYGTA
+343 ASSRWISLYGTA

-373 NNTMKYTNTQD
+373 NNTMKYTNTHD

-402 DFVDNVGIYA
+402 DIIDNVGIYA
-412 EPGLSYYFDDGSA
+412 EPGLSYYFDDGSE

-447 GKWKQ
+447 SKY

>member
-34 KLNDGV
+34 KLNDGG
-40 MLTHKPQR
+40 MLTDKPQR

-57 AGVAAAASVAL
+57 AGVAVAASVAL
-68 VIGYNFLGNS
+68 VIGYNFLGNDVQ
-78 AKDNINIATNTPKH
+78 DNINIPTNTTNH
-92 PNMLASNQ
+92 HNMLASNK

-114 ATHSADDLLSEQPV
+114 ATHSADDLLSDQPK
-128 LASASMEQP
+128 LAN
-137 VLASAST
+137 AST
-144 EQPTLANA
+144 EQPTLASA
-152 STETDVKVISSK
+152 STETDVKEISSK
-164 EENSSKEEYSK
+164 EENSK
-175 KEENGKENEQ
+175 KENGQ
-185 AEVKPEKR
+185 TEVKPEKR
-193 EDSRVLP
+193 EDNRMLR
-200 KSQNDALLAYNDL
+200 KNQDDALLAYNDV
-213 TERRGSADVSSRWS
+213 TERSGSTDAPSRWS
-227 VSTGAMGGLGASST
+227 VSTGAMGGLGASGT

-247 YLVLASP
+247 YLVLSCP
-254 GVMDAKDSPMLDM
+254 GGADTKDSPMLDM
-267 NTVNR
+267 SSVNR
-272 DVEQKTEYDHHLPIR
+272 DVETKTEYEHHLPIR

-311 SSDIKDASRESK
+311 ASDIKDASRESK

-343 ASFRWISLYGTA
+343 ASFRWLGLYGTA

-402 DFVDNVGIYA
+402 DFIDNVGIYA

-447 GKWKQ
+447 EKRKP

>member
-19 DAPEGLWEGISRELP
+19 DAPEGLWEGISRRMP
-34 KLNDGV
+34 KLNDGG
-40 MLTHKPQR
+40 MLTDKPQR

-68 VIGYNFLGNS
+68 VIGYNFLGNDVQ
-78 AKDNINIATNTPKH
+78 DNINIPTNTTNH
-92 PNMLASNQ
+92 HNMLASNK
-100 KPLGNEPTGVCAEQ
+100 KPLGNEPTDICAEQ
-114 ATHSADDLLSEQPV
+114 ATHSADDLLSEQSA
-128 LASASMEQP
+128 LAKA
-137 VLASAST
+137 LT

-152 STETDVKVISSK
+152 STETNVKEIGSK
-164 EENSSKEEYSK
+164 EENNSK
-175 KEENGKENEQ
+175 KEENSKKENGQ
-185 AEVKPEKR
+185 TEVKQEKR
-193 EDSRVLP
+193 EDNRMLR
-200 KSQNDALLAYNDL
+200 KNQDDALLAYNDV
-213 TERRGSADVSSRWS
+213 TERSGSTDVPSRWS
-227 VSTGAMGGLGASST
+227 VSTGAMGGLGASGT

-247 YLVLASP
+247 YLVLSCP
-254 GVMDAKDSPMLDM
+254 GVMDTKDSPMLDM
-267 NTVNR
+267 SSVNR
-272 DVEQKTEYDHHLPIR
+272 DEETKTEYEHHLPIR

-311 SSDIKDASRESK
+311 ASDIKDASRESK

-334 IPVNVSYKV
+334 IPVNISYKV
-343 ASFRWISLYGTA
+343 ASFRWLGLYGTA

-402 DFVDNVGIYA
+402 DFIDNVGIYA

-447 GKWKQ
+447 EKRKP

>member
-19 DAPEGLWEGISRELP
+19 DAPEGLWEGISRKLP
-34 KLNDGV
+34 KLNDGG
-40 MLTHKPQR
+40 MLTDKPQR

-68 VIGYNFLGNS
+68 VIGYSFLGNDT
-78 AKDNINIATNTPKH
+78 KDNINIPTNTTKH
-92 PNMLASNQ
+92 PNMLASNK
-100 KPLGNEPTGVCAEQ
+100 KPLGNEPTDICADQ
-114 ATHSADDLLSEQPV
+114 ATHSEDNLLAEQPT
-128 LASASMEQP
+128 
-137 VLASAST
+137 LASAST
-144 EQPTLANA
+144 EQPTLASA
-152 STETDVKVISSK
+152 STETDVKEIGSKKENSK
-164 EENSSKEEYSK
+164 EENKQTET
-175 KEENGKENEQ
+175 
-185 AEVKPEKR
+185 KPVKR
-193 EDSRVLP
+193 EDSYVLP
-200 KSQNDALLAYNDL
+200 HNQDNNLLAFNDM
-213 TERRGSADVSSRWS
+213 TERRGDEDAPSRWS
-227 VSTGAMGGLGASST
+227 VSTGAMGGLGASGT
-241 TTAYGD
+241 TIAYGD
-247 YLVLASP
+247 YLVLSCP
-254 GVMDAKDSPMLDM
+254 GVADTKDSPMLDM
-267 NTVNR
+267 NTINR
-272 DVEQKTEYDHHLPIR
+272 DIETKTEYDHHLPIR

-343 ASFRWISLYGTA
+343 ASFRWLGLYGTA

-373 NNTMKYTNTQD
+373 NNTMKYTNTHD

-402 DFVDNVGIYA
+402 NVHDNVGIYA

-447 GKWKQ
+447 SKF

>member
-19 DAPEGLWEGISRELP
+19 DAPEGLWEGISRKLP
-34 KLNDGV
+34 KLNDGG

-68 VIGYNFLGNS
+68 VIGYNFLGNDT
-78 AKDNINIATNTPKH
+78 KDNINIATNTTNH
-92 PNMLASNQ
+92 HNMLASSQ
-100 KPLGNEPTGVCAEQ
+100 KPIGNEPTDICADQ
-114 ATHSADDLLSEQPV
+114 ATHSADDLLSEQPK
-128 LASASMEQP
+128 LAN
-137 VLASAST
+137 AST
-144 EQPTLANA
+144 EQPTLASA
-152 STETDVKVISSK
+152 SMETDVKEISSK
-164 EENSSKEEYSK
+164 EENS
-175 KEENGKENEQ
+175 KEENKQ
-185 AEVKPEKR
+185 TVTKPAKR
-193 EDSRVLP
+193 EDSYVLP
-200 KSQNDALLAYNDL
+200 HNPDNNLLTFNDM
-213 TERRGSADVSSRWS
+213 TERRGDEDAPSRWS
-227 VSTGAMGGLGASST
+227 VSTGAMGGLGASGT

-247 YLVLASP
+247 YLVLSCP
-254 GVMDAKDSPMLDM
+254 GVADTKDSPMLDM
-267 NTVNR
+267 NTINR
-272 DVEQKTEYDHHLPIR
+272 DIETKTEYEHHLPIR

-311 SSDIKDASRESK
+311 ASDIKDASRESK

-343 ASFRWISLYGTA
+343 ASFRWLGLYGTA

-402 DFVDNVGIYA
+402 DFIDNVGIYA

-447 GKWKQ
+447 GK

>member
-19 DAPEGLWEGISRELP
+19 DAPEGLWEGISRRLP
-34 KLNDGV
+34 KLNDGG

-68 VIGYNFLGNS
+68 VIGYSFLGNS
-78 AKDNINIATNTPKH
+78 AKDNINIATNTTKH
-92 PNMLASNQ
+92 PNMLASSQ
-100 KPLGNEPTGVCAEQ
+100 KPLGNEPTGVSAEP
-114 ATHSADDLLSEQPV
+114 ATHSEDNLL
-128 LASASMEQP
+128 A
-137 VLASAST
+137 

-152 STETDVKVISSK
+152 STEQPTLASASMETDVKEISSK
-164 EENSSKEEYSK
+164 EENS
-175 KEENGKENEQ
+175 KEENKQTETKT
-185 AEVKPEKR
+185 AKR
-193 EDSRVLP
+193 EDSYVLP
-200 KSQNDALLAYNDL
+200 QNPDNNLLAFNDM
-213 TERRGSADVSSRWS
+213 TERRGNEDVSSRWS
-227 VSTGAMGGLGASST
+227 VSTGAMGGLGASGT

-247 YLVLASP
+247 HLVLSSP
-254 GVMDAKDSPMLDM
+254 GVADTKDSPMLDM
-267 NTVNR
+267 NTINR
-272 DVEQKTEYDHHLPIR
+272 DIETKTEYEHHLPIR

-343 ASFRWISLYGTA
+343 ASSRWISLYGTA

-373 NNTMKYTNTQD
+373 NNTMKYTNTHD

-402 DFVDNVGIYA
+402 DFIDNVGIYA
-412 EPGLSYYFDDGSA
+412 EPGLSYYFDDGSE

-447 GKWKQ
+447 SKY

>member
-19 DAPEGLWEGISRELP
+19 DAPEGLWEGISRRMP
-34 KLNDGV
+34 KLNDGG
-40 MLTHKPQR
+40 MLTDKPQR

-68 VIGYNFLGNS
+68 VIGYNFLGNDT
-78 AKDNINIATNTPKH
+78 KDNINLATNTTKH
-92 PNMLASNQ
+92 PNMLASNK
-100 KPLGNEPTGVCAEQ
+100 KPLGNKPTGVCVEQ
-114 ATHSADDLLSEQPV
+114 ATHSADDLLSEQPK
-128 LASASMEQP
+128 LYKAY
-137 VLASAST
+137 T
-144 EQPTLANA
+144 EQPTLASA
-152 STETDVKVISSK
+152 STETDVKEISSK
-164 EENSSKEEYSK
+164 EENSK
-175 KEENGKENEQ
+175 KENGQ

-193 EDSRVLP
+193 KDNRMLR
-200 KSQNDALLAYNDL
+200 KNQDDALLAYNDV
-213 TERRGSADVSSRWS
+213 TERSGSTDAPSRWS
-227 VSTGAMGGLGASST
+227 VSTGAMGGLGASGT

-247 YLVLASP
+247 YLVLSCP
-254 GVMDAKDSPMLDM
+254 GGADTKDSPMLDM
-267 NTVNR
+267 SSVNR
-272 DVEQKTEYDHHLPIR
+272 DVETKTEYEHHLPIR

-311 SSDIKDASRESK
+311 ASDIKDASRESK

-343 ASFRWISLYGTA
+343 ASFRWLGLYGTA

-373 NNTMKYTNTQD
+373 NNTMKYTNTHD

-402 DFVDNVGIYA
+402 DFIDNVGIYA

-447 GKWKQ
+447 EKRKP

>member
-19 DAPEGLWEGISRELP
+19 DAPEGLWEGISRKLP
-34 KLNDGV
+34 KLNDGG
-40 MLTHKPQR
+40 MLTDKPQR

-68 VIGYNFLGNS
+68 VIGYSFLGNDT
-78 AKDNINIATNTPKH
+78 KDNINIPTNTTKH
-92 PNMLASNQ
+92 PNMLASNK
-100 KPLGNEPTGVCAEQ
+100 KPLGNEPTDICADQ
-114 ATHSADDLLSEQPV
+114 ATHSEDNLLAEQPT
-128 LASASMEQP
+128 
-137 VLASAST
+137 LASAST
-144 EQPTLANA
+144 EQPTLASA
-152 STETDVKVISSK
+152 STETDVKEIGSKKENSK
-164 EENSSKEEYSK
+164 EENKQTET
-175 KEENGKENEQ
+175 
-185 AEVKPEKR
+185 KPVKR
-193 EDSRVLP
+193 EDSYVLP
-200 KSQNDALLAYNDL
+200 HNQDNNLLAFNDM
-213 TERRGSADVSSRWS
+213 TERRGDEDAPSRWS
-227 VSTGAMGGLGASST
+227 VSTGAMGGLGASGT
-241 TTAYGD
+241 TIAYGD
-247 YLVLASP
+247 YLVLSCP
-254 GVMDAKDSPMLDM
+254 GVADTKDSPMLDM
-267 NTVNR
+267 NTINR
-272 DVEQKTEYDHHLPIR
+272 DIETKTEYDHHLPIR

-311 SSDIKDASRESK
+311 SSDIKDASMESN
-323 YIGEQRLHYVG
+323 YSGEQRLHYVG

-343 ASFRWISLYGTA
+343 ASFRWLGLYGTA

-373 NNTMKYTNTQD
+373 NNTMKYTNTHD

-402 DFVDNVGIYA
+402 NVHDNVGIYA

-447 GKWKQ
+447 SKY

>member
-68 VIGYNFLGNS
+68 VIGYSFLGNS
-78 AKDNINIATNTPKH
+78 AKDNINIATNTTKH
-92 PNMLASNQ
+92 PNMLASSQ

-114 ATHSADDLLSEQPV
+114 ATHSEDNLLAEQPK
-128 LASASMEQP
+128 LAN
-137 VLASAST
+137 AST
-144 EQPTLANA
+144 EQPTLASA
-152 STETDVKVISSK
+152 SMKTDVKEISSK
-164 EENSSKEEYSK
+164 EENS
-175 KEENGKENEQ
+175 KEENKQ
-185 AEVKPEKR
+185 TVTKPAKR
-193 EDSRVLP
+193 EDSYVLP
-200 KSQNDALLAYNDL
+200 HNPDNNLLAFNDM
-213 TERRGSADVSSRWS
+213 TEKRGDEDAPSRWS
-227 VSTGAMGGLGASST
+227 VSTGAMGGLGASGT

-247 YLVLASP
+247 HLVLSSP
-254 GVMDAKDSPMLDM
+254 GVADTKDSPMLDM
-267 NTVNR
+267 NTINR
-272 DVEQKTEYDHHLPIR
+272 DIETKTEYDHHLPIR
-287 IGLSVAYALTDRLS
+287 IGLSVAYALTDRMS

-311 SSDIKDASRESK
+311 SSDIKDTSRESK

-343 ASFRWISLYGTA
+343 ASFRWLGLYGTA

-373 NNTMKYTNTQD
+373 NNTMKYTNTHD

-402 DFVDNVGIYA
+402 DFIDNVGIYA
-412 EPGLSYYFDDGSA
+412 EPGLSYYFDDGSE

-447 GKWKQ
+447 SKY

>member
-34 KLNDGV
+34 KLNDGG
-40 MLTHKPQR
+40 MLTHKPQHN
-48 TAKFRMWRV
+48 AAFRMWRV

-68 VIGYNFLGNS
+68 VIGYSFLGNS
-78 AKDNINIATNTPKH
+78 AKDNNDIATNTTKH
-92 PNMLASNQ
+92 NNMLASCQ

-114 ATHSADDLLSEQPV
+114 ATHSADNLLAEQPT
-128 LASASMEQP
+128 LAN
-137 VLASAST
+137 AST

-152 STETDVKVISSK
+152 STETDVKEISSK
-164 EENSSKEEYSK
+164 EENCN
-175 KEENGKENEQ
+175 KEENCKDNEQ

-200 KSQNDALLAYNDL
+200 KHTDDALLAYNDV
-213 TERRGSADVSSRWS
+213 TERRGSADASSRWS
-227 VSTGAMGGLGASST
+227 VSTGAMGGLGATST

-247 YLVLASP
+247 HLVFSSL
-254 GVMDAKDSPMLDM
+254 GVADTKDSPMLDM
-267 NTVNR
+267 NTINR
-272 DVEQKTEYDHHLPIR
+272 DIETKTEYDHHLPIR

-301 ISSGLTYTRL
+301 IGTGLTYTRL
-311 SSDIKDASRESK
+311 SSDIKDASRESN
-323 YIGEQRLHYVG
+323 YSGEQRLHYVG

-343 ASFRWISLYGTA
+343 ASSRWISLYGTA
-355 GVLAEKCVSGTT
+355 GVLVEKCVSGTT
-367 DEGYVE
+367 DDGYVV
-373 NNTMKYTNTQD
+373 NNTVQQTNTHN
-384 ISSKPL
+384 ISTKPL

-402 DFVDNVGIYA
+402 NVIDNVGIYA

-447 GKWKQ
+447 SKY

>member
-19 DAPEGLWEGISRELP
+19 DAPEGLWEGISRRMP
-34 KLNDGV
+34 KLNDGG
-40 MLTHKPQR
+40 MLTDKPQR

-68 VIGYNFLGNS
+68 VIGYSFLGNDT
-78 AKDNINIATNTPKH
+78 KDNINIATNTTKH
-92 PNMLASNQ
+92 PNMLASSQ
-100 KPLGNEPTGVCAEQ
+100 TPLGYEPTGVCAEQ
-114 ATHSADDLLSEQPV
+114 ATHSADNLLAEQPTSAK
-128 LASASMEQP
+128 ASA
-137 VLASAST
+137 

-152 STETDVKVISSK
+152 STETDVKEISSK
-164 EENSSKEEYSK
+164 EENS
-175 KEENGKENEQ
+175 KEENKQTE
-185 AEVKPEKR
+185 AKPAKR
-193 EDSRVLP
+193 EDSYVLP
-200 KSQNDALLAYNDL
+200 QNPDNNLLAFNDM
-213 TERRGSADVSSRWS
+213 TERRGDEDTSSRWS
-227 VSTGAMGGLGASST
+227 VSTGAMGGLGASGT

-247 YLVLASP
+247 YLVLSCP
-254 GVMDAKDSPMLDM
+254 GGADTKDSPMLDM
-267 NTVNR
+267 SSVNR
-272 DVEQKTEYDHHLPIR
+272 DVETKTEYEHHLPIR

-343 ASFRWISLYGTA
+343 ASSRWISLYGTA

-373 NNTMKYTNTQD
+373 NNTMKYTNTHD

-402 DFVDNVGIYA
+402 DFIDNVGIYA

-447 GKWKQ
+447 GKWKP

>member
-19 DAPEGLWEGISRELP
+19 DAPEGLWEGISRKLP
-34 KLNDGV
+34 KLNDGG

-68 VIGYNFLGNS
+68 VIGYNFLGNDT
-78 AKDNINIATNTPKH
+78 KDNINIATNTTNH
-92 PNMLASNQ
+92 HNMLASSQ
-100 KPLGNEPTGVCAEQ
+100 KPIGNEPTGVSAEQ
-114 ATHSADDLLSEQPV
+114 ATHSEDDLLSEQPK
-128 LASASMEQP
+128 
-137 VLASAST
+137 
-144 EQPTLANA
+144 LANV
-152 STETDVKVISSK
+152 STETDVKEISSK
-164 EENSSKEEYSK
+164 EENKQTKTNKQTET
-175 KEENGKENEQ
+175 
-185 AEVKPEKR
+185 KPAKR
-193 EDSRVLP
+193 EDSYVLP
-200 KSQNDALLAYNDL
+200 HNPDNNLLAFNDM
-213 TERRGSADVSSRWS
+213 TERRGDEDAPSRWS
-227 VSTGAMGGLGASST
+227 VSTGAMGGLGASGT
-241 TTAYGD
+241 TIAYGD
-247 YLVLASP
+247 YLVLSCP
-254 GVMDAKDSPMLDM
+254 GVADTKDSPMLDM
-267 NTVNR
+267 NTINR
-272 DVEQKTEYDHHLPIR
+272 DIETKTEYEHHLPIR

-311 SSDIKDASRESK
+311 ASDIKDASRESK

-343 ASFRWISLYGTA
+343 ASSRWISLYGTA

-373 NNTMKYTNTQD
+373 NNTMKYTNTHD

-402 DFVDNVGIYA
+402 DFIDNVGIYA

-447 GKWKQ
+447 SKY

>member
-19 DAPEGLWEGISRELP
+19 DAPEGLWEGISRRMP
-34 KLNDGV
+34 KLNDGG
-40 MLTHKPQR
+40 MLTDKPQR

-68 VIGYNFLGNS
+68 VIGYSFLGNDVQ
-78 AKDNINIATNTPKH
+78 DNINIATNTTKH
-92 PNMLASNQ
+92 PNMLASRQ
-100 KPLGNEPTGVCAEQ
+100 KPIGNEPTGVCADQ
-114 ATHSADDLLSEQPV
+114 ATHSADDLLSEQPT
-128 LASASMEQP
+128 LAK
-137 VLASAST
+137 AST

-152 STETDVKVISSK
+152 STETNVKEISSKKENSK
-164 EENSSKEEYSK
+164 EEN
-175 KEENGKENEQ
+175 GQ
-185 AEVKPEKR
+185 TEVKPEKR
-193 EDSRVLP
+193 EDNRMLR
-200 KSQNDALLAYNDL
+200 KNQDDALLAYNDV
-213 TERRGSADVSSRWS
+213 TERSGSTDAPSRWS
-227 VSTGAMGGLGASST
+227 VSTGAMGGLGASGT

-247 YLVLASP
+247 YLVLSCP
-254 GVMDAKDSPMLDM
+254 GVADTKDSPMLDM
-267 NTVNR
+267 SSVNR

-323 YIGEQRLHYVG
+323 YIGEQRLHYIG

-402 DFVDNVGIYA
+402 DFIDNVGIYA

-447 GKWKQ
+447 GK